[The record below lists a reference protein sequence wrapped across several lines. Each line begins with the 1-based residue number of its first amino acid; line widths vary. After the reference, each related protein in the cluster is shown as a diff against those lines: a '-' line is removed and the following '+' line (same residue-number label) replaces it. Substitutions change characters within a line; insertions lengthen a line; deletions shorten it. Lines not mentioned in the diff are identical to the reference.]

1 MSFVRDGIL
10 LTGSGLI
17 LYGLWQW
24 SAALAFV
31 TGGAMLVAA
40 AVIWTITATRKQP

>member
-1 MSFVRDGIL
+1 MSFVRDAIV

-31 TGGAMLVAA
+31 SGGAMLIAA
-40 AVIWTITATRKQP
+40 ALIWNINATRKQP